1 MSLLSSKL
9 WRWRWQAWRSGESV
23 PATEHIGASFDQ
35 LPLLALDL
43 ELTGLN
49 PKEDEII
56 SIGAVPIDA
65 GRIQCGRAFYQ
76 LVKANGSVGH
86 SATIHGIVDGQL
98 EQALALSD
106 ALKRLW
112 PLLQGKILVCH
123 NAELDLAFLRRAL
136 QECGVSE
143 APLLAVDTLELE
155 QRRLIRQ
162 GKPLS
167 AGDLTLAA
175 CRDRHGLPYYQG
187 HDALVDALACG
198 ELLLAQ
204 AAAMGGNPGLGELL
218 GP

>member
-1 MSLLSSKL
+1 MSLLSSRL
-9 WRWRWQAWRSGESV
+9 WRWRWQAWRCAEAV
-23 PATEHIGASFDQ
+23 PATDCIGARFLQ

-49 PKEDEII
+49 PKEDEIV
-56 SIGAVPIDA
+56 SIGAVPIEA
-65 GRIQCGRAFYQ
+65 GRIQCGQAFYQ
-76 LVKANGSVGH
+76 LVKATASVGH

-98 EQALALSD
+98 EQALTLSGALE
-106 ALKRLW
+106 RLW
-112 PLLQGKILVCH
+112 PLLEGKILVCH
-123 NAELDLAFLRRAL
+123 NAELDLAFLSRAL
-136 QECGVSE
+136 KECGVSD

-155 QRRLIRQ
+155 QRRLLRQ
-162 GKPLS
+162 GKPLA

-187 HDALVDALACG
+187 HDALVDALACA

-204 AAAMGGNPGLGELL
+204 AGAMGGNPGLGELL